1 MTESEKHALGAL
13 AVVLAVV
20 ALVVANGLIGGGLIK

>member
-13 AVVLAVV
+13 AVVLAIVV
-20 ALVVANGLIGGGLIK
+20 LVVADGLIGGGMIR